1 MNNPNNP
8 GSEAGPA
15 RAYVLGHSAQEL
27 ERLNAQECL
36 VGPITRQFLRDAGRV
51 PGMRVLDV
59 GSGAGDVAL
68 LAADLVGNGGEV
80 TGAESAPAAVSAAR
94 ARAEARSL
102 RHVSFRACDP
112 TMIRKLAGHLRPG
125 GVMVFHEVDW
135 DGTRSFPPSPTYE

>member
-125 GVMVFHEVDW
+125 GVMVF
-135 DGTRSFPPSPTYE
+135 P